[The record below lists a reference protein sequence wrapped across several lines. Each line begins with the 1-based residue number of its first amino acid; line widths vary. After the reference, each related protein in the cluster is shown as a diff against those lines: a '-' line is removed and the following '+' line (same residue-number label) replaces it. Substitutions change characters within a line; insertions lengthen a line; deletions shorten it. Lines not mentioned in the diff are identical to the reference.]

1 MRRHAF
7 LAGLALLPVSFSL
20 SALLS
25 PLRAQQ
31 PDHPPFMPTR
41 DVAVIYDVQP
51 EGAPAPQRITA
62 SFGGDGRL
70 MRIDSPDGQGET
82 ILDRD
87 RKLMT
92 VVMNSARVFMD
103 VPEREAPPSPFL
115 LDASMRFA
123 RVGTDTVAGLDC
135 IRWAI
140 AAASGS
146 ATACVTHDGVLLS
159 EEGVDSQGARG
170 RLVAQRVTYG
180 PLPATVFQPPA
191 DYTRVAHPEGPPPTL
206 RDGDGGLSGAPV
218 TGPMP
223 PAATQ

>member
-7 LAGLALLPVSFSL
+7 PAGLALLPVSL
-20 SALLS
+20 LASAALS

-41 DVAVIYDVQP
+41 DVAVTYDVQP
-51 EGAPAPQRITA
+51 EGAPAPQRIA
-62 SFGGDGRL
+62 VSFGGNGRL

-92 VVMNSARVFMD
+92 VVINPARVYMEI
-103 VPEREAPPSPFL
+103 PEREAPPSPFL
-115 LDASMRFA
+115 LDASMRFT
-123 RVGTDTVAGLDC
+123 RVGTDEVAGLGC
-135 IRWAI
+135 THWAI
-140 AAASGS
+140 TAASGS
-146 ATACVTHDGVLLS
+146 ATACVTQDGVLLS

-180 PLPATVFQPPA
+180 LLPTTVFQPPA
-191 DYTRVAHPEGPPPTL
+191 GYNRVAHPEGPPPSM
-206 RDGDGGLSGAPV
+206 RGGDGGAPV

-223 PAATQ
+223 PAAEQ